1 MEPNQ
6 QARGVSFKE
15 TSFIMVL
22 MMTVGI
28 MLLPLPTTMMDLLLA
43 FSISISLI
51 LLILSV
57 NVEHPLQ
64 LSSFPSILLIG
75 ALLRLALNIAST
87 RLILSKGDQGPDA
100 VSRVIA
106 AFADLVV
113 GGNVVL
119 GVIIFAILVTINF
132 VVITKGSG
140 RIAEVAARFTLDAMP
155 GKQMSIDADLA
166 AGLIKE
172 EEAKER
178 RKNLQ
183 LEANFFGAMDGASKF
198 VRGDAIAGLIIVAVN
213 IIGGLVIGTAQKDL
227 SLGDAAEIYT
237 MLTIGDG
244 LVSQVPA
251 LLTSVAAGIITT
263 RITSETSLGT
273 EVSGQL
279 FASKRAMFIAA
290 GTLGSLGAVP
300 GMPTMPFFA
309 LASILAFGASRV
321 KEEEPEEPVSTEPEL
336 STSEK
341 DRQELEENL
350 SMDLLEMEVGY
361 ELVPLVDMSN
371 DGMLLKRISGIR
383 KQIANDLGVIV
394 QPIHMRDNLM
404 LKPAEYR
411 VMLSGQEIARGEI
424 RPRRLLAM
432 NPAGGAPNIEGEVT
446 VEPAFGLDAR
456 WIFEDQK
463 EKAEMMGYTVV
474 DAPTVAATHLGEVLT
489 AHAAS
494 LLGRRELQEL
504 LEIHGRENA
513 KVIEELIPDLLNHGQ
528 LIKVLRN
535 LLAERLSIRDF
546 RTILEALAD
555 FAGDYKDADQLS
567 ELVRQRMSR
576 QITAM
581 VANEEGAVPAIVL
594 APEVEN
600 VFRRLQ
606 NPAAAGV
613 LNPAEL
619 DQLMQFFQDAATN
632 AAPDFGLPVFAVAA
646 DIRRTVMTFVNRHL
660 PHMAVISFRELSS
673 QAEIM
678 TVGIVGASNDP
689 ELLKGAA

>member
-1 MEPNQ
+1 MP
-6 QARGVSFKE
+6 
-15 TSFIMVL
+15 
-22 MMTVGI
+22 
-28 MLLPLPTTMMDLLLA
+28 

-57 NVEHPLQ
+57 NVENPLQ

-321 KEEEPEEPVSTEPEL
+321 KEEEPEAPVSTEPEL

>member
-1 MEPNQ
+1 MDPNQ

-15 TSFIMVL
+15 TSFILVL

-57 NVEHPLQ
+57 NVENPLQ

-290 GTLGSLGAVP
+290 GTLGTLGAVP
-300 GMPTMPFFA
+300 GMPTMPFLA

-321 KEEEPEEPVSTEPEL
+321 KEEEPEVPVSTEPEL

-489 AHAAS
+489 SHAAS

-504 LEIHGRENA
+504 LEIHGRDNA

-581 VANEEGAVPAIVL
+581 VVNEEGAVPAIVL

>member
-309 LASILAFGASRV
+309 LASILAFAASRV

>member
-1 MEPNQ
+1 MDPNQ
-6 QARGVSFKE
+6 QPRGVSFKE
-15 TSFIMVL
+15 TSFILVL

-57 NVEHPLQ
+57 NVENPLQ

-290 GTLGSLGAVP
+290 GTLGTLGVVP
-300 GMPTMPFFA
+300 GMPTMPFLA

-321 KEEEPEEPVSTEPEL
+321 KEEKPEVPVSTEPEL

-446 VEPAFGLDAR
+446 VEPAFGL
-456 WIFEDQK
+456 
-463 EKAEMMGYTVV
+463 
-474 DAPTVAATHLGEVLT
+474 
-489 AHAAS
+489 
-494 LLGRRELQEL
+494 
-504 LEIHGRENA
+504 
-513 KVIEELIPDLLNHGQ
+513 
-528 LIKVLRN
+528 
-535 LLAERLSIRDF
+535 
-546 RTILEALAD
+546 
-555 FAGDYKDADQLS
+555 
-567 ELVRQRMSR
+567 
-576 QITAM
+576 
-581 VANEEGAVPAIVL
+581 
-594 APEVEN
+594 
-600 VFRRLQ
+600 
-606 NPAAAGV
+606 
-613 LNPAEL
+613 
-619 DQLMQFFQDAATN
+619 
-632 AAPDFGLPVFAVAA
+632 
-646 DIRRTVMTFVNRHL
+646 
-660 PHMAVISFRELSS
+660 
-673 QAEIM
+673 
-678 TVGIVGASNDP
+678 
-689 ELLKGAA
+689 

>member
-300 GMPTMPFFA
+300 GMPTMPFIA

-619 DQLMQFFQDAATN
+619 DQLMQFFQDAATS

>member
-1 MEPNQ
+1 MDQNETK
-6 QARGVSFKE
+6 RSVSMKE
-15 TSFIMVL
+15 TSFIIVL

-28 MLLPLPTTMMDLLLA
+28 MLLPLPSIAMDFLLA
-43 FSISISLI
+43 FSISVSLI
-51 LLILSV
+51 LLILSI
-57 NVEHPLQ
+57 NVEKPLD
-64 LSSFPSILLIG
+64 LSSFPSILLVG

-100 VSRVIA
+100 VSKVIA
-106 AFADLVV
+106 AFAELVV
-113 GGNVVL
+113 AGNVVL
-119 GVIIFAILVTINF
+119 GIIVFAILVTINF

-172 EEAKER
+172 DEAKQR
-178 RKNLQ
+178 RKDLQ
-183 LEANFFGAMDGASKF
+183 MEANFFGAMDGASKF

-213 IIGGLVIGTAQKDL
+213 IIGGLIIGTAQKDL

-244 LVSQVPA
+244 LVSQVPS
-251 LLTSVAAGIITT
+251 LLTSVAAGIIAT

-279 FASKRAMFIAA
+279 FASKRAMVIAA
-290 GTLGSLGAVP
+290 GTLASLGLVP
-300 GMPTMPFFA
+300 GMPTLPFLG
-309 LASILAFGASRV
+309 LATVLGIGATRLKAV
-321 KEEEPEEPVSTEPEL
+321 KEEEPVVTEPEL
-336 STSEK
+336 TSSEK
-341 DRQELEENL
+341 DRQDLEENL

-361 ELVPLVDMSN
+361 ELVPLVDMNN
-371 DGMLLKRISGIR
+371 DGQLLKRISGVR

-411 VMLSGQEIARGEI
+411 VMLSGQEIARGEL
-424 RPRRLLAM
+424 RSKRLLAM

-456 WIFEDQK
+456 WIYEDQK
-463 EKAEMMGYTVV
+463 ERAEMMGYTVV
-474 DAPTVAATHLGEVLT
+474 DAATVAATHLGEILT
-489 AHAAS
+489 SNAAS

-504 LEIHGRENA
+504 LEIHGRDNA
-513 KVIEELIPDLLNHGQ
+513 KVIEELLPDVLNHGQ

-535 LLAERLSIRDF
+535 LLNERLSIRDF

-555 FAGDYKDADQLS
+555 YAGDYKDPDQLS

-576 QITAM
+576 SITSM
-581 VANEEGAVPAIVL
+581 VMNEQGAVPAIVL
-594 APEVEN
+594 SPEVEN

-619 DQLMQFFQDAATN
+619 DQLMVFFQDAAGN
-632 AAPDFGLPVFAVAA
+632 ASPEFGLPVFAVAA

-660 PHMAVISFRELSS
+660 PSMAVISFRELSP
-673 QAEIM
+673 QAEIV
-678 TVGIVGASNDP
+678 TVGIVGAQNNP
-689 ELLKGAA
+689 ELTQGAA

>member
-1 MEPNQ
+1 M
-6 QARGVSFKE
+6 
-15 TSFIMVL
+15 
-22 MMTVGI
+22 
-28 MLLPLPTTMMDLLLA
+28 
-43 FSISISLI
+43 
-51 LLILSV
+51 
-57 NVEHPLQ
+57 
-64 LSSFPSILLIG
+64 
-75 ALLRLALNIAST
+75 
-87 RLILSKGDQGPDA
+87 
-100 VSRVIA
+100 
-106 AFADLVV
+106 
-113 GGNVVL
+113 
-119 GVIIFAILVTINF
+119 
-132 VVITKGSG
+132 
-140 RIAEVAARFTLDAMP
+140 
-155 GKQMSIDADLA
+155 
-166 AGLIKE
+166 
-172 EEAKER
+172 
-178 RKNLQ
+178 
-183 LEANFFGAMDGASKF
+183 
-198 VRGDAIAGLIIVAVN
+198 
-213 IIGGLVIGTAQKDL
+213 
-227 SLGDAAEIYT
+227 
-237 MLTIGDG
+237 
-244 LVSQVPA
+244 
-251 LLTSVAAGIITT
+251 
-263 RITSETSLGT
+263 
-273 EVSGQL
+273 
-279 FASKRAMFIAA
+279 
-290 GTLGSLGAVP
+290 
-300 GMPTMPFFA
+300 
-309 LASILAFGASRV
+309 
-321 KEEEPEEPVSTEPEL
+321 KEEEPEAPVSTEPEL

-632 AAPDFGLPVFAVAA
+632 AAG
-646 DIRRTVMTFVNRHL
+646 
-660 PHMAVISFRELSS
+660 ISDCQYSR
-673 QAEIM
+673 
-678 TVGIVGASNDP
+678 
-689 ELLKGAA
+689 

>member
-1 MEPNQ
+1 MDQNETK
-6 QARGVSFKE
+6 RSVSLKE
-15 TSFIMVL
+15 TSFIIVL

-28 MLLPLPTTMMDLLLA
+28 MLLPLPSIAMDFLLA

-51 LLILSV
+51 LLILSI
-57 NVEHPLQ
+57 NVEKPLD
-64 LSSFPSILLIG
+64 LSSFPSILLVG

-100 VSRVIA
+100 VSKVIA
-106 AFADLVV
+106 AFAELVV
-113 GGNVVL
+113 AGNVVL
-119 GVIIFAILVTINF
+119 GIIVFAILVTINF

-172 EEAKER
+172 DEAKQR
-178 RKNLQ
+178 RKDLQ
-183 LEANFFGAMDGASKF
+183 MEANFFGAMDGASKF

-213 IIGGLVIGTAQKDL
+213 IIGGLIIGTAQKDL

-244 LVSQVPA
+244 LVSQVPS
-251 LLTSVAAGIITT
+251 LLTSVAAGIIAT

-273 EVSGQL
+273 EVSAQL
-279 FASKRAMFIAA
+279 FASKRAMVIAA
-290 GTLGSLGAVP
+290 GTLASLGLVP
-300 GMPTMPFFA
+300 GMPTLPFLG
-309 LASILAFGASRV
+309 LATVLGIGATRLKDV
-321 KEEEPEEPVSTEPEL
+321 KEEEPVVTEPEL
-336 STSEK
+336 TSSEK
-341 DRQELEENL
+341 DRQDLEENL

-361 ELVPLVDMSN
+361 ELVPLVDMNN
-371 DGMLLKRISGIR
+371 DGQLLKRISGVR

-411 VMLSGQEIARGEI
+411 VMLSGQEIARGEL
-424 RPRRLLAM
+424 RSKRLLAM

-456 WIFEDQK
+456 WIYEDQK
-463 EKAEMMGYTVV
+463 ERAEMMGYTVV
-474 DAPTVAATHLGEVLT
+474 DAATVAATHLGEILT
-489 AHAAS
+489 SNAAS

-504 LEIHGRENA
+504 LEIHGRDNA
-513 KVIEELIPDLLNHGQ
+513 KVIEELLPDVLNHGQ

-535 LLAERLSIRDF
+535 LLNERLSIRDF

-555 FAGDYKDADQLS
+555 YAGDYKDPDQLS

-576 QITAM
+576 SITSM
-581 VANEEGAVPAIVL
+581 VANEQGAVPAIVL
-594 APEVEN
+594 SPEVEN

-619 DQLMQFFQDAATN
+619 DQLMVFFQDAAGN
-632 AAPDFGLPVFAVAA
+632 ASPEFGLPVFAVAA

-660 PHMAVISFRELSS
+660 PSMAVISFRELSP
-673 QAEIM
+673 QAEIV
-678 TVGIVGASNDP
+678 TVGIVGAQNNP
-689 ELLKGAA
+689 ELTQGAA

>member
-57 NVEHPLQ
+57 NVENPLQ

-321 KEEEPEEPVSTEPEL
+321 KEEEPEAPVSTEPEL

>member
-57 NVEHPLQ
+57 NVENPLQ

-321 KEEEPEEPVSTEPEL
+321 KEEEPEAPVSTEPEL

-489 AHAAS
+489 SHAAS

-619 DQLMQFFQDAATN
+619 DQLMQFFQDAATS

>member
-57 NVEHPLQ
+57 NVENPLQ

-300 GMPTMPFFA
+300 GMPTMPFIA

-619 DQLMQFFQDAATN
+619 DQLMQFFQDAATS

>member
-1 MEPNQ
+1 MEPNA
-6 QARGVSFKE
+6 QARGVSLKE
-15 TSFIMVL
+15 TSFIVVL

-28 MLLPLPTTMMDLLLA
+28 MLLPLPSTAMDLLLA

-57 NVEHPLQ
+57 NVDHPLQ

-172 EEAKER
+172 DEARER
-178 RKNLQ
+178 RENLQ

-263 RITSETSLGT
+263 RITSQTSLGT

-290 GTLGSLGAVP
+290 GTLGTLGLVP
-300 GMPTMPFFA
+300 GMPTLPFVA

-321 KEEEPEEPVSTEPEL
+321 TEEEPEAPASEEPAL
-336 STSEK
+336 SNSEK

-371 DGMLLKRISGIR
+371 DGLLLKRISGIR
-383 KQIANDLGVIV
+383 KQIANDLGIIV

-411 VMLSGQEIARGEI
+411 VLLSGQEIARGEI

-432 NPAGGAPNIEGEVT
+432 NPAGGAPDIEGEVT

-463 EKAEMMGYTVV
+463 EKAELMGYTVV
-474 DAPTVAATHLGEVLT
+474 DAPTVAATHLGEILT
-489 AHAAS
+489 SHAAS

-504 LEIHGRENA
+504 LEIHGRDNA
-513 KVIEELIPDLLNHGQ
+513 KVIEELIPDLMNHGQ

-535 LLAERLSIRDF
+535 LLSERLSVRDF

-581 VANEEGAVPAIVL
+581 VVNEQGAVPAIVL

-606 NPAAAGV
+606 NPAQAGV

-619 DQLMQFFQDAATN
+619 DQLMQFFQDAASS

>member
-1 MEPNQ
+1 MDQNETK
-6 QARGVSFKE
+6 RSVSLKE
-15 TSFIMVL
+15 TSFIIVL

-28 MLLPLPTTMMDLLLA
+28 MLLPLPSIAMDFLLA

-51 LLILSV
+51 LLILSI
-57 NVEHPLQ
+57 NVEKPLD
-64 LSSFPSILLIG
+64 LSSFPSILLVG

-100 VSRVIA
+100 VSKVIA
-106 AFADLVV
+106 AFAELVV
-113 GGNVVL
+113 AGNVVL
-119 GVIIFAILVTINF
+119 GIIVFAILVTINF

-172 EEAKER
+172 DEAKQR
-178 RKNLQ
+178 RKDLQ
-183 LEANFFGAMDGASKF
+183 MEANFFGAMDGASKF

-213 IIGGLVIGTAQKDL
+213 IIGGLIIGTAQKDL

-244 LVSQVPA
+244 LVSQVPS
-251 LLTSVAAGIITT
+251 LLTSVAAGIIAT

-279 FASKRAMFIAA
+279 FASKRAMVIAA
-290 GTLGSLGAVP
+290 GTLASLGLVP
-300 GMPTMPFFA
+300 GMPTLPFLG
-309 LASILAFGASRV
+309 LATVLGIGATRLKAV
-321 KEEEPEEPVSTEPEL
+321 KEEEPVVTEPEL
-336 STSEK
+336 TSSEK
-341 DRQELEENL
+341 DRQDLEENL

-361 ELVPLVDMSN
+361 ELVPLVDMNN
-371 DGMLLKRISGIR
+371 DGQLLKRISGVR

-411 VMLSGQEIARGEI
+411 VMLSGQEIARGEL
-424 RPRRLLAM
+424 RSKRLLAM

-456 WIFEDQK
+456 WIYEEQK
-463 EKAEMMGYTVV
+463 ERAEMMGYTVV
-474 DAPTVAATHLGEVLT
+474 DAATVAATHLGEILT
-489 AHAAS
+489 SNAAS

-504 LEIHGRENA
+504 LEIHGRDNA
-513 KVIEELIPDLLNHGQ
+513 KVIEELLPDVLNHGQ

-535 LLAERLSIRDF
+535 LLNERLSIRDF

-555 FAGDYKDADQLS
+555 YAGDYKDPDQLS

-576 QITAM
+576 SITSM
-581 VANEEGAVPAIVL
+581 VMNEQGAVPAIVL
-594 APEVEN
+594 SPEVEN

-619 DQLMQFFQDAATN
+619 DQLMVFFQDAAGN
-632 AAPDFGLPVFAVAA
+632 ASPEFGLPVFAVAA

-660 PHMAVISFRELSS
+660 PSMAVISFRELSP
-673 QAEIM
+673 QAEIV
-678 TVGIVGASNDP
+678 TVGIVGAQNNP
-689 ELLKGAA
+689 ELTQGAA